1 MMTFTL
7 VRLSLFIRY
16 FFPQPLLGL
25 LGVHKC
31 VLMVLFTFTLLFYY
45 FLVII
50 IIITHYYY
58 GGEGGRWMM
67 MNNMMP

>member
-31 VLMVLFTFTLLFYY
+31 VLMVLFTFTLLLLFSWLL
-45 FLVII
+45 F
-50 IIITHYYY
+50 ITHYYY

>member
-31 VLMVLFTFTLLFYY
+31 VLMVLFTFTLLLL
-45 FLVII
+45 FLGYLLLLHII
-50 IIITHYYY
+50 IMVVRVED
-58 GGEGGRWMM
+58 G
-67 MNNMMP
+67 